1 MYRIILTKN
10 KKHKKILHKCK
21 EGESALEEFK
31 NLIAENVVLFPK
43 RFVNYGKITNVQYE
57 LLLLKKRKD
66 GDKNRMVRNELGQ
79 LVEEIP
85 SSAKWVILDKH
96 PYQVEETFW
105 VWGHDSKADRF
116 DAKRIV
122 QEILL
127 KGIRKK
133 YMVKQVVIVHN
144 KLIISSDLDD
154 FSLIICK
161 CQDDAIRLHNALKQA
176 VINSRIK
183 NILFFGLA
191 KPKQISDMYEI
202 IMEHTGWDR
211 MQVRRL
217 STRH

>member
-1 MYRIILTKN
+1 MYRIILAKN
-10 KKHKKILHKCK
+10 KKHKKILYKNRDK
-21 EGESALEEFK
+21 ELVYQEF
-31 NLIAENVVLFPK
+31 NDLIAENVTLFPK
-43 RFVNYGKITNVQYE
+43 KFVNYGKITPVQYE
-57 LLLLKKRKD
+57 ILIIKKRKE
-66 GDKNRMVRNELGQ
+66 GDKNRMVRNEMGQ
-79 LVEEIP
+79 VVEEI
-85 SSAKWVILDKH
+85 STSAKWVIIDKH
-96 PYQVEETFW
+96 PYSIEETFW
-105 VWGHDSKADRF
+105 VWGHDSKSDRF

-176 VINSRIK
+176 VIKSKIK

-191 KPKQISDMYEI
+191 KPKEISDMYEI